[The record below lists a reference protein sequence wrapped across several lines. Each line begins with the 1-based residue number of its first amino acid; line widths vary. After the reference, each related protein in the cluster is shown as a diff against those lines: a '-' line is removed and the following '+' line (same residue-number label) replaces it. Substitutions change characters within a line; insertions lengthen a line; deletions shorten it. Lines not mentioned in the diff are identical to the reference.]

1 MISKHNLDL
10 LRESLLRY
18 KRIVITGATGW
29 LGSEASEL
37 IAEALGE
44 EFNRRVSLV
53 SSSPKIMQ
61 RSSYTFHTIG
71 WEEFKTLKSINL
83 LIHFA
88 YLNQDRAEKV
98 GLQQFI
104 QTNRLITDDINHVLN
119 ANLGCELLAASSGA
133 ASYYHGN
140 IDSTNSME
148 VYASLKMESEE
159 CFLQNSNIGSILNM
173 RIWNVTGP
181 SLSINSD
188 YAVANFFKQAL
199 NSNHIEL
206 TGNSAS
212 TRTYVDIKD
221 MMYIFLLSLEKKQ
234 KITIDSGGYRI
245 SLLDLASKVL
255 GELGFSSRSISLSG
269 EFGPISHYNPDPR
282 FFNQMASD
290 LQLELSNIDV
300 QVANLAKIFASFR

>member
-1 MISKHNLDL
+1 M
-10 LRESLLRY
+10 
-18 KRIVITGATGW
+18 ITGATGW

-44 EFNRRVSLV
+44 EFYRRVSLV
-53 SSSPKIMQ
+53 SSSPTVMQ
-61 RSSYTFHTIG
+61 RSSYKFRTIG

-88 YLNQDRAEKV
+88 YLNQDRAEKA
-98 GLQQFI
+98 GLQKFI

-119 ANLGCELLAASSGA
+119 ANPGCELLAASSGA
-133 ASYYHGN
+133 ASHYRCN

-148 VYASLKMESEE
+148 VYASLKVESEE

-181 SLSINSD
+181 NLNINSD

-199 NSNHIEL
+199 NFNHIEL

-212 TRTYVDIKD
+212 TRTYVDIKE
-221 MMYIFLLSLEKKQ
+221 MMYIYLLSLEKKQ
-234 KITIDSGGYRI
+234 KVTIDSGGYRI

-255 GELGFSSRSISLSG
+255 GVLGFPSTSISLSG
-269 EFGPISHYNPDPR
+269 EFKPISHYNPNPK
-282 FFNQMASD
+282 FFNQIASD
-290 LQLELSNIDV
+290 LQLELTHVDM